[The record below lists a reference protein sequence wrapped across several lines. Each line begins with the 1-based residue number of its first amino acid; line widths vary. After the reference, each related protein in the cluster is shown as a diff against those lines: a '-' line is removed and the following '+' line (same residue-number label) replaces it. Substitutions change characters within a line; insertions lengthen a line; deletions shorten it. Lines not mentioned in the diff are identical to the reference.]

1 METRSNE
8 AFLLYG
14 NSTIQEYLLPSKII
28 QAFLLYKHQWIFYW
42 ILHLCCSHSDK
53 CTLRLANFSWKWSI
67 LQYFSALSN
76 NIVIRIV
83 WRSNLHYGKLS
94 DVNTI
99 CQKQFGHAFICVFA
113 WLYHIMKFNTVATM
127 PHIASRL
134 IQWRWLNSPQQERKK
149 EKERKKKKERKKE
162 KERRRKKNSHKIPMC
177 HQLNEI
183 IISCFHIDTRQKIK
197 IDNLPSRNSTL
208 LWTYRMTWFMAD
220 SWPRGKSLF
229 GITFFK
235 RGISWYFWYYFR
247 YIWYCFLY
255 YFRHFPSIRAVIPL
269 LCIFEWIMEDKFW
282 GVIENDLFTK
292 IPNFIKNGFK

>member
-14 NSTIQEYLLPSKII
+14 NSTIQEYPLPSKII
-28 QAFLLYKHQWIFYW
+28 QAFLLYKHQWIFHW

-53 CTLRLANFSWKWSI
+53 RTPRLANFSWKWSI

-149 EKERKKKKERKKE
+149 EGERKNKKE
-162 KERRRKKNSHKIPMC
+162 KLTQNSDVSSIEWNHNFLLSYR
-177 HQLNEI
+177 H
-183 IISCFHIDTRQKIK
+183 
-197 IDNLPSRNSTL
+197 ST
-208 LWTYRMTWFMAD
+208 
-220 SWPRGKSLF
+220 
-229 GITFFK
+229 
-235 RGISWYFWYYFR
+235 
-247 YIWYCFLY
+247 
-255 YFRHFPSIRAVIPL
+255 
-269 LCIFEWIMEDKFW
+269 EDKNWWSAFEKFNTFMD
-282 GVIENDLFTK
+282 ISNDL
-292 IPNFIKNGFK
+292 IYGW